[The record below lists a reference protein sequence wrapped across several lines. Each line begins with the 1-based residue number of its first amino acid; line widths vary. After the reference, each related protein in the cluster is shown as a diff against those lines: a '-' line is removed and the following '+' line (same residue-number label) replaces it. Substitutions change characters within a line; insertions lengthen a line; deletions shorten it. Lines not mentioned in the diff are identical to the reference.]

1 VRYLTLVGLIFAVC
15 VTDLGAADTPK
26 AAATRE
32 KLKQKVTVD
41 YKDELFRNVIED
53 LPEQV
58 KGLRIKPDVKGG
70 VSQNRKITYK
80 AKDKP
85 LEEVLDAMLK
95 EQGWGYVVISND
107 KDTQWDG
114 ALLIK
119 VGKERGYEEGQV
131 PEKTT
136 VKPKDDPEKKPVKP
150 EPEKKPVVK
159 EKPDPEKKPSV
170 KEKPEPEKKPVVKE
184 KPEPKE
190 ETKPKVE
197 DSDEE
202 RAERLANIGLKA
214 AKGYVTDGK
223 TEDAREECEK
233 IIKKYPKT
241 KAAEEAKKLLSKLN

>member
-1 VRYLTLVGLIFAVC
+1 VRYMTLAGIVFAVY
-15 VTDLGAADTPK
+15 VAGLGAADTPK
-26 AAATRE
+26 ATATRE

-85 LEEVLDAMLK
+85 LDEVLADILK
-95 EQGWGYVVISND
+95 EQGWGYFVITND

-114 ALLIK
+114 ALYIK
-119 VGKERGYEEGQV
+119 VGKERGYEEGKE
-131 PEKTT
+131 PDKTT
-136 VKPKDDPEKKPVKP
+136 VKKEEPEKKPAKP
-150 EPEKKPVVK
+150 EPEKKPVA
-159 EKPDPEKKPSV
+159 
-170 KEKPEPEKKPVVKE
+170 KE

-190 ETKPKVE
+190 KPAVKPEPKEEPKPKTE
-197 DSDEE
+197 DSDDEK
-202 RAERLANIGLKA
+202 AERLANIGLKA

-223 TEDAREECEK
+223 TEDAKEECER

-241 KAAEEAKKLLSKLN
+241 KAAEEAKKLLQKLS